1 MSAAMEPRSLAAERL
16 TRLNGN
22 PYLEVKWRLAW
33 FRAEYPN
40 GQVETDIVDR
50 GPDWVI
56 FRASVR
62 AIGEGGVLCGSAT
75 GHSYGAAS
83 EFQDYLEK
91 CESAAIGR
99 ALAALGFGTQFVVN
113 HEGDAPRRAGD
124 APVAIRPP
132 APAPPATPQRAA
144 AGSATPHRPDPAPDA
159 PGAPKPAAAAPAAD
173 AMTERQR
180 RYLETV
186 AQAAGLDANQL
197 DDLAV
202 QRFGTPY
209 RWLGR
214 PDASALI
221 TELQGHKAAS

>member
-113 HEGDAPRRAGD
+113 HEDDAPRRVVD
-124 APVAIRPP
+124 APVPMRQERREPRPAATPKP
-132 APAPPATPQRAA
+132 APAETAAAEVAQPTERDTMTARQKSYLEAVARAA
-144 AGSATPHRPDPAPDA
+144 GF
-159 PGAPKPAAAAPAAD
+159 
-173 AMTERQR
+173 
-180 RYLETV
+180 
-186 AQAAGLDANQL
+186 DANQL

-202 QRFGTPY
+202 QRFTTPY
-209 RWLGR
+209 RWLSR
-214 PDASALI
+214 QHASALI
-221 TELQGHKAAS
+221 TELQQRQAAS